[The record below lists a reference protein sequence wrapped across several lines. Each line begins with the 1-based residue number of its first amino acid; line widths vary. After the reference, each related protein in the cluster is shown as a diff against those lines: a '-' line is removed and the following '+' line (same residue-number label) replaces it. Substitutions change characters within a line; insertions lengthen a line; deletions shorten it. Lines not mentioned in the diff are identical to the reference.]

1 MANRQIQID
10 VGSFFQWIDAYQQ
23 ADKELA
29 AFYYRRLR
37 PEFRPAVTAWIATN
51 PLTNP
56 KAPLTPFAMPQYRSA
71 ATAEADALEAKAD
84 GAAGE
89 SQANVQRA
97 DRYTLCVVLFAMALF
112 FAGISTR
119 LRTGGTRLVALGI
132 GWTAFLA
139 AVVWMVTF
147 PASLGL

>member
-1 MANRQIQID
+1 
-10 VGSFFQWIDAYQQ
+10 
-23 ADKELA
+23 
-29 AFYYRRLR
+29 
-37 PEFRPAVTAWIATN
+37 
-51 PLTNP
+51 
-56 KAPLTPFAMPQYRSA
+56 MPQYRSA

-84 GAAGE
+84 VASGE

-119 LRTGGTRLVALGI
+119 LRTGATRLVALGI

-139 AVVWMVTF
+139 AVVWMASF
-147 PASLGL
+147 PVSVGL